1 MARRAVPLFGFVLVL
16 AVLASSPYAFAHNFS
31 GDESAE
37 FIVAVEKIDAHLG
50 LVTQNLGVDDVELAA
65 THAERAAAGLDDHM
79 VDEIAERNERI
90 ADELPASLDD
100 LSETLAGAD
109 QFVQGVGEKVS
120 NSQSLLA
127 EAVSVRIEGEQLSN
141 STVQALVI
149 AGLADEVL
157 AEYGAAFG
165 EEDEH
170 GHEAEESGG
179 NSTEVVDLTS
189 LQVAQSLVARMSERY
204 AELEAPDGS
213 EGAFEALGD
222 GISELQAA
230 VDSESPVD
238 DVTVLTHRQVHANLG
253 EAFGLALEDD
263 DEGEAMAIE
272 GESTTGMFHVAINWT
287 SADIGSENHFEIEIM
302 DEQGNHLDDATY
314 DIVLLKDG
322 EHIDDTHRTNQT
334 ATDQHYTFEEEGSYT
349 LRIENING
357 SGESEAVEIPMQVTP
372 EFPLGAFGI
381 AAAALGAIVAA
392 GRSRLHM
399 RR

>member
-1 MARRAVPLFGFVLVL
+1 MARRAVPLFGFAIIF
-16 AVLASSPYAFAHNFS
+16 AVLASSPYAYAHNFS
-31 GDESAE
+31 GDESAT
-37 FIVAVEKIDAHLG
+37 FIVAIEKIDAHLG

-65 THAERAAAGLDDHM
+65 THAERAQAGLDDHM
-79 VDEIAERNERI
+79 VDEIAERNGRI
-90 ADELPASLDD
+90 ADELPAALAD

-120 NSQSLLA
+120 DAQALLG
-127 EAVSVRIEGEQLSN
+127 EALSVRIDSEQRSN

-157 AEYGAAFG
+157 AEYAAAFG
-165 EEDEH
+165 EEGGHDH
-170 GHEAEESGG
+170 GSEETGG
-179 NSTEVVDLTS
+179 NSTEVADLAS
-189 LQVAQSLVARMSERY
+189 LQVAQALAARMGELY

-213 EGAFEALGD
+213 EDAFAALGD
-222 GISELQAA
+222 GISELQMA

-238 DVTVLTHRQVHANLG
+238 DVTVITHGQVHDNLG
-253 EAFGLALEDD
+253 AAFGLAL
-263 DEGEAMAIE
+263 DEGDEAIALE
-272 GESTTGMFHVAINWT
+272 GESTTGMFHVSVGWT

-302 DEQGNHLDDATY
+302 NDEGNHLDDATY
-314 DIVLLKDG
+314 DIVLLRDG

-334 ATDQHYTFEEEGSYT
+334 ATDQHYTFEEQGSYT

-357 SGESEAVEIPMQVTP
+357 SGELEAVEIPMQVTP

-381 AAAALGAIVAA
+381 AAATIGAIVAA
-392 GRSRLHM
+392 GRSRL